1 MLQHKPLK
9 CSNAFWKTGLRMN
22 KLLVSAAL
30 HLANLA
36 PLTALLHSLNAYN
49 AAPVTKS
56 RLPENELETICNGS
70 GLHW

>member
-9 CSNAFWKTGLRMN
+9 CSSACWKTGLRMN

-30 HLANLA
+30 HRANLA

-49 AAPVTKS
+49 AAPVTKLC
-56 RLPENELETICNGS
+56 LPEHEHEAARNGS
-70 GLHW
+70 EVHW